1 MVGKHQ
7 NHHHHTPHRPRSKT
21 LIFTLLL
28 FSFSLLVI
36 LYSFSSS
43 ALPSVSYPNQS
54 DRTETSFVPSL
65 EKFLIHKAPKLS
77 IRDDTVHG
85 ERDDRKLDE
94 MVFERENRLLNEDP
108 VYPVGYPVKV
118 YVYEMPKKFTL
129 DLLWLFHNTYKETSN
144 ATSNGSPV
152 HRLIEQH
159 SVDYWLWADLIS
171 PESERRLKSV
181 VRVHQQHE
189 ADFFY
194 VPFFTTISFFLLEKQ
209 QCKALY
215 REALKWVT
223 DQPAWKRSE
232 GRDHIFP
239 IHHPWSF
246 KTVRKFVKNAIWLL
260 PDMDSTGNW
269 YKPGQVSLEKDLIL
283 PYVPNVDRCDAKCLS
298 ESAPKRTT
306 LLFFRGRLKRNAG
319 GKIRAKLGAELSGVK
334 DVIITEGTAGEGGKF
349 AAQGGMRRSLF
360 CLCPAGDTP
369 SSARLFDAIVSGCI
383 PVIVSDELEL
393 PFEGVAVIVSSSD
406 AIQPGWLINH
416 LRSLTP
422 SQVKEFQN
430 RLVQYSRHFL
440 YSSPAQPLGPEDLT
454 WRMIAGKL
462 VNIKLHTRRSQ
473 RVVKGSRSICRC
485 DCWRPNS
492 TASNPLSPLLVAHR
506 HFLMCQNT
514 GGNLIFYQGSR
525 KMEGRYYL
533 VFISFCIIHIV
544 QAQQGFISLDC
555 GLPTND
561 SPYIEPVTGLVFS
574 SDADH
579 IQSGKS
585 GRIQKDLETLHIKP
599 YLFLRYF
606 PDGVRNCYTLDVLQN
621 IKYLIKAVFV
631 YGNYDGFSPNKWAR
645 VDLEGKVNGTVEE
658 VIHVPRSNSLQICLV
673 KTGNSLPFVS
683 ALELRLLRNDTYVV
697 PDVSLKKLF
706 RRYYRQSDRLI
717 RVCELVNILVIHD
730 LLIHVD
736 VFSDVY
742 RYPDDVFD
750 RIWSPFFLP
759 EWKQITT
766 TLEVNNSNNFEPPK
780 AALKSAAIPRDV
792 NGTQLTI
799 NWTLDNPTEQVHLYF
814 HFAEL
819 QPLEI
824 EGNSSDFPADIIR
837 MLHTRKFYIVVNGN
851 VTVDSFVPLD
861 LAVNTV
867 ETVVKKCE
875 GGKCSLQLVK
885 SESILG
891 RPPLVN
897 AMEAFTAIKFP
908 NSETDPDDV
917 VSIKILQDTYG
928 LNKTDWQGDPCSPQQ
943 YLWSGLNCSYMNMST
958 SPRIISLDLSNNKL
972 TGRVPEFLA
981 NMKSLLFMKS
991 KALWLRYMQNFKRK

>member
-7 NHHHHTPHRPRSKT
+7 NHHHRTPHRPRSKT

-28 FSFSLLVI
+28 FSISLLVI
-36 LYSFSSS
+36 LYTFSSS
-43 ALPSVSYPNQS
+43 SRPSISNPNPPNP
-54 DRTETSFVPSL
+54 TETSFVPSL

-209 QCKALY
+209 QCKSLY

-319 GKIRAKLGAELSGVK
+319 GKIRAKLGAELSGLK
-334 DVIITEGTAGEGGKF
+334 DVIITEGTAGEGGKL
-349 AAQGGMRRSLF
+349 AAQGGMRSSLF

-393 PFEGVAVIVSSSD
+393 PFEGILDYKKVAVIVSSSD

-422 SQVKEFQN
+422 SRVKEFQN
-430 RLVQYSRHFL
+430 SLAQVLLAAFPIFQPCSAIRSRRLDMENGMYLPKLTLLNILPISINNILLHVLIYKILMFL
-440 YSSPAQPLGPEDLT
+440 LRQQ
-454 WRMIAGKL
+454 IAGKL

-492 TASNPLSPLLVAHR
+492 TASNPLSPLL
-506 HFLMCQNT
+506 
-514 GGNLIFYQGSR
+514 S
-525 KMEGRYYL
+525 
-533 VFISFCIIHIV
+533 
-544 QAQQGFISLDC
+544 
-555 GLPTND
+555 
-561 SPYIEPVTGLVFS
+561 
-574 SDADH
+574 
-579 IQSGKS
+579 
-585 GRIQKDLETLHIKP
+585 
-599 YLFLRYF
+599 
-606 PDGVRNCYTLDVLQN
+606 
-621 IKYLIKAVFV
+621 
-631 YGNYDGFSPNKWAR
+631 
-645 VDLEGKVNGTVEE
+645 
-658 VIHVPRSNSLQICLV
+658 
-673 KTGNSLPFVS
+673 
-683 ALELRLLRNDTYVV
+683 
-697 PDVSLKKLF
+697 
-706 RRYYRQSDRLI
+706 
-717 RVCELVNILVIHD
+717 
-730 LLIHVD
+730 
-736 VFSDVY
+736 
-742 RYPDDVFD
+742 
-750 RIWSPFFLP
+750 
-759 EWKQITT
+759 
-766 TLEVNNSNNFEPPK
+766 
-780 AALKSAAIPRDV
+780 
-792 NGTQLTI
+792 
-799 NWTLDNPTEQVHLYF
+799 
-814 HFAEL
+814 
-819 QPLEI
+819 
-824 EGNSSDFPADIIR
+824 
-837 MLHTRKFYIVVNGN
+837 
-851 VTVDSFVPLD
+851 
-861 LAVNTV
+861 
-867 ETVVKKCE
+867 
-875 GGKCSLQLVK
+875 
-885 SESILG
+885 
-891 RPPLVN
+891 
-897 AMEAFTAIKFP
+897 
-908 NSETDPDDV
+908 
-917 VSIKILQDTYG
+917 
-928 LNKTDWQGDPCSPQQ
+928 
-943 YLWSGLNCSYMNMST
+943 
-958 SPRIISLDLSNNKL
+958 
-972 TGRVPEFLA
+972 
-981 NMKSLLFMKS
+981 
-991 KALWLRYMQNFKRK
+991 